1 MCLGV
6 AGAPICR
13 PSLCTSRFWVS
24 PEPWDAD
31 REWQDWDSLAA
42 TQSGHPSGLQ
52 GNRAVFCGPAIG
64 TDSNSHS
71 LRPLDM
77 NYS

>member
-6 AGAPICR
+6 AGAPTCG
-13 PSLCTSRFWVS
+13 PSLCTSQFWAS

-31 REWQDWDSLAA
+31 REWQDWDSPAA
-42 TQSGHPSGLQ
+42 TQSGHPSG
-52 GNRAVFCGPAIG
+52 PAIH

-71 LRPLDM
+71 LQPLDM